1 MMRLARAFPSLT
13 SASLLAVA
21 LNYAAP
27 AWAADAAPA
36 QPAVAAAPAIAVS
49 PELLAAAED
58 YWHYASI
65 ARYDLANAA
74 AAKIAAANAEPLAV
88 LKAFEDLVSDKNRR
102 LPQERRVELYERMLA
117 WQRIPQLKDSSAQL
131 LSVFNKAKQTRRAD
145 ASFIKQNIERLSV
158 NERAFELGV
167 EQLRQSGELAVP
179 LMIAYLQD
187 PAQKA
192 HHVAIRRGLREMGI
206 KALNPLVAA
215 TQMKDWTTLGWV
227 ISALGDLGYDNAVPY
242 LVRLVHDKSTPAPV
256 RSIAMDSLLRLG
268 VKNPMELNPA
278 QLFVELAEKLY
289 YEKASIAAE
298 PGAATAYMWFWGENG
313 LNKLNVPG
321 AVFNEDMVLRCCETA
336 LKLDPSRSDAVSL
349 WLAAA
354 YKREVELPDGAA
366 DPIWDK
372 DHLDTHYYATSS
384 GAQHVNAVLA
394 RALRDHN
401 AAIAF
406 KAIRSLQEIAGNSN
420 LFASQDRPIID
431 AMRYPDRQVR
441 FEAAFTVAQTLPQK
455 AFVGEDRVI
464 PIMAEALAQTGK
476 PGVLVIASSQ
486 DTVNGLKSKLNA
498 TYGVQGG
505 TTADAAVSTA
515 TSLPGVDVIVVNED
529 HAQIERV
536 FSIARDN
543 MRLERAAI
551 LVRVNSDVASPYA
564 ALAQANPL
572 ISVTT
577 AKDDNLA
584 EAIEAAR
591 KRAGGL
597 PIDEKVATEYALRSA
612 ELLEQL
618 ATNRNQV
625 LDLIAAQS
633 AVLSGLND
641 ARPEIIL
648 AVGRVLASVDYQ
660 QAQTGLLTKVLD
672 EKTPD
677 DMKIQLLNNLAN
689 NARLFGNKLQA
700 SQSQALTKLV
710 SSAATPEV
718 RSAASEAHGALNLPA
733 DQVKGLILQQA
744 K

>member
-1 MMRLARAFPSLT
+1 
-13 SASLLAVA
+13 V
-21 LNYAAP
+21 
-27 AWAADAAPA
+27 
-36 QPAVAAAPAIAVS
+36 APAIAVS
-49 PELLAAAED
+49 PELMTAAED

-65 ARYDLANAA
+65 ARYELATAA
-74 AAKIAAANAEPLAV
+74 AEIIAGANAEPLAI
-88 LKAFEDLVSDKNRR
+88 LKAFEDLVADKNAR

-117 WQRIPQLKDSSAQL
+117 WQRVPQLKDSSAKL
-131 LSVFNKAKQTRRAD
+131 LGLFNKAKQTRRAD
-145 ASFIKQNIERLSV
+145 GAFIKQNIERLSV
-158 NERAFELGV
+158 NERAFELGC

-179 LMIAYLQD
+179 FMISSLQD

-192 HHVAIRRGLREMGI
+192 HHVAIRRAFREMGV
-206 KALNPLVAA
+206 KALSPLVAA

-227 ISALGDLGYDNAVPY
+227 ISTLGDLGYDNAIPY
-242 LVRLVHDKSTPAPV
+242 LVRLVHDKETPAPV

-278 QLFVELAEKLY
+278 QLFYELAEKLY

-298 PGAATAYMWFWGENG
+298 PGATTAYMWFWGDNG
-313 LNKLNVPG
+313 LAKLNVPG

-354 YKREVELPDGAA
+354 YKRQVELPEGAA

-372 DHLDTHYYATSS
+372 DHLDAHYYATAS
-384 GAQHVNAVLA
+384 GAQHLHAALA

-401 AAIAF
+401 AAIAYH
-406 KAIRSLQEIAGNSN
+406 AIISLQEIAGNSN
-420 LFASQDRPIID
+420 LFAGDDRPIID

-441 FEAAFTVAQTLPQK
+441 FEAAFTIAQTLPQK

-486 DTVNGLKSKLNA
+486 DTVNGLKVKFEK

-505 TTADAAVSTA
+505 TTADAAA
-515 TSLPGVDVIVVNED
+515 ANAASLPGVDVIVVNED
-529 HAQIERV
+529 HAQIDRV
-536 FSIARDN
+536 FAIARDN
-543 MRLERAAI
+543 MRLERSAI
-551 LVRVNSDVASPYA
+551 LVRVSSDAASPYA
-564 ALAQANPL
+564 ALAQSNPL

-577 AKDDNLA
+577 ASDDNLA

-597 PIDEKVATEYALRSA
+597 PIDEKVATHYALRSA
-612 ELLEQL
+612 DLLERL
-618 ATNRNQV
+618 AINRNQV
-625 LDLIAAQS
+625 LDLAVAQS
-633 AVLSGLND
+633 AVLAGLDD
-641 ARPEIIL
+641 ARPDIIK
-648 AVGRVLASVDYQ
+648 AVGRVLANVDYKP
-660 QAQTGLLTKVLD
+660 AQIGLLTKILD

-677 DMKIQLLNNLAN
+677 EMKIDLLNDLAS
-689 NARLFGNKLQA
+689 NARLFGNKLQPA
-700 SQSQALTKLV
+700 QSQSLTKLV
-710 SSAATPEV
+710 ATAATPEV
-718 RSAASEAHGALNLPA
+718 RSAAAEAHGALNLPA
-733 DQVKGLILQQA
+733 DQVKTLILQQA